1 MADFPYSPHAA
12 SVKRF
17 LEHVQKAGVPDKVT
31 LKYLEKVG
39 FKSKNDR
46 YILGILKFLGFVDNT
61 GVPAKTWRAYRNK
74 ESAGATLAAAMRE
87 AYGDLF
93 QTYPDAHRKDNEA
106 LRNYFSAHTT
116 VAESTLGLIVTTF
129 KTLAAIADFET
140 VAPVTS
146 DEDAEETTVPAGP
159 KSVTKTQRDS
169 RSDDRSPARPGINI
183 NIQLQLP
190 ATEDGAIYDK
200 LFAALKKHLFS

>member
-12 SVKRF
+12 SAKRF
-17 LEHVQKAGVPDKVT
+17 LEHVQKAGVPEKVT
-31 LKYLEKVG
+31 QKYLEKVG

-46 YILGILKFLGFVDNT
+46 YILGILKFLGFVDGT
-61 GVPAKTWRAYRNK
+61 GVPTKTWRAYRNK
-74 ESAGATLAAAMRE
+74 ESAGAVLATAMRE

-93 QTYPDAHRKDNEA
+93 RTYPDAHRKDSEA

-116 VAESTLGLIVTTF
+116 VAESTLGLIVNTF
-129 KTLAAIADFET
+129 KTLAGVADFE
-140 VAPVTS
+140 A
-146 DEDAEETTVPAGP
+146 TVPDLQDESPASAADTETP
-159 KSVTKTQRDS
+159 SKKVKARRDS
-169 RSDDRSPARPGINI
+169 GAEDQGIGRPAINI

-200 LFAALKKHLFS
+200 LFASLKKHLFT

>member
-12 SVKRF
+12 SIKRF

-31 LKYLEKVG
+31 LKYLETVG
-39 FKSKNDR
+39 FRSKNDR
-46 YILGILKFLGFVDNT
+46 YILGILKFLGFVDST

-74 ESAGATLAAAMRE
+74 ESAAATLAAAMRE

-93 QTYPDAHRKDNEA
+93 RTYPDAHRKDNEA

-129 KTLAAIADFET
+129 KTLAAIADFES
-140 VAPVTS
+140 VAPATGDKVG
-146 DEDAEETTVPAGP
+146 EETKVPAGA
-159 KSVTKTQRDS
+159 KSGAKTQRDS
-169 RSDDRSPARPGINI
+169 RSDDWSPAKPGINI

-190 ATEDGAIYDK
+190 ATDDGAIYDK

>member
-39 FKSKNDR
+39 FKGKNDR
-46 YILGILKFLGFVDNT
+46 YILGILKFLGFVDST
-61 GVPAKTWRAYRNK
+61 GVPTKMWRAYRNK
-74 ESAGATLAAAMRE
+74 EAARATLAAAMRE

-93 QTYPDAHRKDNEA
+93 RTYPDAHRKDNEA

-116 VAESTLGLIVTTF
+116 VAV
-129 KTLAAIADFET
+129 
-140 VAPVTS
+140 
-146 DEDAEETTVPAGP
+146 
-159 KSVTKTQRDS
+159 
-169 RSDDRSPARPGINI
+169 
-183 NIQLQLP
+183 
-190 ATEDGAIYDK
+190 
-200 LFAALKKHLFS
+200 

>member
-12 SVKRF
+12 TVKRF

-39 FKSKNDR
+39 FKTKNDR
-46 YILGILKFLGFVDNT
+46 YILGILKFLGFVDSN
-61 GVPAKTWRAYRNK
+61 GVPTKTWRAYRNK
-74 ESAGATLAAAMRE
+74 ESAGATLAAAMRD

-93 QTYPDAHRKDNEA
+93 RTYPDAHRKDNEA

-129 KTLAAIADFET
+129 KILASIADFESA
-140 VAPVTS
+140 V
-146 DEDAEETTVPAGP
+146 
-159 KSVTKTQRDS
+159 SVTGDEGREEARAPSGAKSAAKAHRESQTDDQRT
-169 RSDDRSPARPGINI
+169 ARPVINI

-200 LFAALKKHLFS
+200 LFAALKKHLYS